1 MDFDLYN
8 FKNILKPS
16 QSNTKKHSCTVRNQE
31 IQFSKPGIVGPQG
44 SFFPILFVIAQIHH
58 VMLA

>member
-16 QSNTKKHSCTVRNQE
+16 QSNGKKHCCTVRNQE
-31 IQFSKPGIVGPQG
+31 IQFSKPGLVGPQG
-44 SFFPILFVIAQIHH
+44 SFFPIRFVIAQIHH
-58 VMLA
+58 VMLS